1 MFKLITLVLSL
12 VTAQFALAE
21 SQIRGKVSYIEDERI
36 ELGNQAYPIAYGAEV
51 VVGRILEEPISLP
64 AIPVGA
70 EVFIYKASS
79 GEHKGMITKIQM
91 IGPMHLIREAKEN
104 LP

>member
-1 MFKLITLVLSL
+1 MFKLIILVLSL
-12 VTAQFALAE
+12 AIAQASLAE
-21 SQIRGKVSYIEDERI
+21 SKIRGKVSYIEDERI
-36 ELGNQAYPIAYGAEV
+36 ELGNKAYPIAYGAEV

-70 EVFIYKASS
+70 EVYIYKATT
-79 GEHKGMITKIQM
+79 GESKGMITKIQM